1 MKTALVFIF
10 AILLTA
16 PMLVFAAPPA
26 DGIYTST
33 DLGGQMLLGR
43 YSESWDVP
51 DGRLQMGNTANKLS
65 WDGATLG
72 TQWQLYCTRIANPP
86 VLITDTVDGS
96 GNGFREW
103 LVVYVGGYL
112 VLDGNGPWGDGS
124 EPVYNASLQ
133 TYQEI
138 KSFQY
143 SNHQIV
149 QGISNVSIQ
158 AEFQGFDDACVA
170 ISILNQEELGSTDSE
185 AFPPDYPAFLMPGT
199 CDPARTLG
207 SWGEVDEITL
217 IVIGCTVPVKEVTW
231 GAIKSH
237 YE

>member
-1 MKTALVFIF
+1 MKTALVIIF
-10 AILLTA
+10 AFLLTMPLLA
-16 PMLVFAAPPA
+16 FAGPPT

-51 DGRLQMGNTANKLS
+51 DGRLQVGNTANKLS

-72 TQWQLYCTRIANPP
+72 TQWELSCTRIAGPP
-86 VLITDTVDGS
+86 LLITDTVDGS

-103 LVVYVGGYL
+103 MVVYTSGDL
-112 VLDGNGPWGDGS
+112 ILDGNGPWGDGS
-124 EPVYNASLQ
+124 EPS
-133 TYQEI
+133 YQANLHAYREI
-138 KSFQY
+138 KTFQY

-149 QGISNVSIQ
+149 QSISNVSIQ
-158 AEFQGFDDACVA
+158 AGFKDFDESCLT
-170 ISILNQEELGSTDSE
+170 ISILNQEELGSTNTESL
-185 AFPPDYPAFLMPGT
+185 PPNYPAFLVPIH
-199 CDPARTLG
+199 CDPTRTLG

-217 IVIGCTVPVKEVTW
+217 IITGCTVPTEETTW
-231 GAIKSH
+231 GEIKSR